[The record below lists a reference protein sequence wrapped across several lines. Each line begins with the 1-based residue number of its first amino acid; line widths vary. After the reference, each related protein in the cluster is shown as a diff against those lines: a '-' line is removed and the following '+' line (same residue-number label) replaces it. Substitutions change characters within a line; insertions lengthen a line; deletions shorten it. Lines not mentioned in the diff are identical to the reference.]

1 MSSFALH
8 QRADLNWGYHA
19 PTELIDEGSYAFD
32 QTSDNCK
39 KKQGLKSLILPV
51 QVKATG
57 TVVKGVGS
65 DPLYMAPA
73 LQYLNPYPQI
83 VFSS

>member
-1 MSSFALH
+1 
-8 QRADLNWGYHA
+8 
-19 PTELIDEGSYAFD
+19 
-32 QTSDNCK
+32 
-39 KKQGLKSLILPV
+39 V

-73 LQYLNPYPQI
+73 LQYLNPGNCREARSFTLIAAKEWLAKRTGVLFPPK
-83 VFSS
+83 STD

>member
-1 MSSFALH
+1 
-8 QRADLNWGYHA
+8 
-19 PTELIDEGSYAFD
+19 
-32 QTSDNCK
+32 
-39 KKQGLKSLILPV
+39 V